1 MTDPAVFWVEG
12 DAEALP
18 IESDSMD
25 AYTIAF
31 GIRNCTHIDKVLKE
45 AHRVLKKVPAH
56 ASSPPPS
63 PNVWIQTI
71 SHTQGGRFMCL
82 EFSQLNNELLQ
93 KMYDA
98 YSFEVI
104 PVMGH
109 VVAGDMASYQYLVES
124 IR

>member
-1 MTDPAVFWVEG
+1 M
-12 DAEALP
+12 
-18 IESDSMD
+18 
-25 AYTIAF
+25 
-31 GIRNCTHIDKVLKE
+31 H
-45 AHRVLKKVPAH
+45 
-56 ASSPPPS
+56 PPPPPKCFGS
-63 PNVWIQTI
+63 KQ